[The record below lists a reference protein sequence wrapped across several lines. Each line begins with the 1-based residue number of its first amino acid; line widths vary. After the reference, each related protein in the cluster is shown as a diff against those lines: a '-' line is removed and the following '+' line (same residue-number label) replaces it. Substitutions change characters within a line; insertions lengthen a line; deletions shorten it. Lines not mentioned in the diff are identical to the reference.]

1 MWWDYKSQALFNR
14 EYFIFILYFVGGK
27 NKNVAVMMRWWQ
39 IKHFSW
45 QRYIHAYICI
55 CLGYNIISRAG
66 TIKFFDQC
74 LLHQIAREI
83 MLLLVNDLHEK
94 KSLTKSQDRLNFG
107 CMHML
112 SVICTYFT
120 WKIHL
125 FLPIRRKQFFHVYY
139 NNWCSRLL
147 KGNW

>member
-27 NKNVAVMMRWWQ
+27 NKNVAVMMRWRQ

-66 TIKFFDQC
+66 TIKIFWSV
-74 LLHQIAREI
+74 
-83 MLLLVNDLHEK
+83 LVTPNCKRNHVVTCKWFTWK

-107 CMHML
+107 CMHMP

-125 FLPIRRKQFFHVYY
+125 FLPIRRK
-139 NNWCSRLL
+139 
-147 KGNW
+147 